1 MEDYWLPG
9 MKHVFNDESFVRKLL
24 DLDHAQLPGEVF
36 QKVRMIVMVPTFEPN
51 RLGKVSKAAKTLC
64 AWVKAADGYH
74 SVMRLVKPLWEELN
88 EKQEVREEEE
98 EERERER
105 ERRSCCCGLFSVPGR
120 VSPVSS
126 LLPLPLLFLFF

>member
-1 MEDYWLPG
+1 
-9 MKHVFNDESFVRKLL
+9 MKHVFNDESFVKKLL
-24 DLDHAQLPGEVF
+24 DLEHAQLPGEVF

-64 AWVKAADGYH
+64 TWVKAADAYH

-98 EERERER
+98 KRKREAH
-105 ERRSCCCGLFSVPGR
+105 
-120 VSPVSS
+120 
-126 LLPLPLLFLFF
+126 LLLCVV